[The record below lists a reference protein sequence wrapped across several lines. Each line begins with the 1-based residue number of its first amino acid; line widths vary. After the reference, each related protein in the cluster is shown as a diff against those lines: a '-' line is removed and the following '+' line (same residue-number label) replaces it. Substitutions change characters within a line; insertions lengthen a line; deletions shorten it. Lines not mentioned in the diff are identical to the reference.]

1 MLTRRTG
8 QRPAEGVTGRGDER
22 GSVLILMPVA
32 ALIFVILGSLAVD
45 ATVVFLAERELANAA
60 AAAANDAATRAIDL
74 DVFYARGCI
83 ELVEELAQDVVAVSV
98 ASKQLGQ
105 DDFELGPPQVDARGR
120 EVTVTLTGQ
129 APHIFSKALPGA
141 PDVATVSATATAT
154 AEGLADA
161 PGASSCA
168 PPEG

>member
-1 MLTRRTG
+1 MLTG
-8 QRPAEGVTGRGDER
+8 PVEPQRELEPSGRHGER

-83 ELVEELAQDVVAVSV
+83 ELVEELAEDVVAASV

-105 DDFELGPPQVDARGR
+105 DDFVLGPTAVDARGR

-141 PDVATVSATATAT
+141 PDAATVSATATAT
-154 AEGLADA
+154 AEGLDA
-161 PGASSCA
+161 PGTSSCA